1 MTRHL
6 LSIADL
12 AARDIEAILSLTGQ
26 CKRSGTSFGRALA
39 GKAVALVFE
48 KSSTRTRL
56 ACEVAVSRLGARPI
70 TIAGADLQIGRG
82 ETLEDSARIFSRFVN
97 CVCWRTTAH
106 DQLVSFAKAATIPV
120 INTLSDAEHPCQIL
134 ADLFT
139 IREKFGKGPWPPVA
153 FVGDAGNNVASS
165 WLLAAGTL
173 GMDLRLA
180 YPPKFQPDL
189 AVRTAAAKLA
199 KVSKA
204 KLTFTNDPAE
214 AAKGADVLYTD
225 VWVSMGQEEERE
237 ARLKTFR
244 PYQVGAKLMKL
255 ASSRAVVMHCLP
267 AHRGEELTA
276 DLMDG
281 ERSIVFDQA
290 ENRLYNAM
298 AVLVWCVQGGKS

>member
-1 MTRHL
+1 MNRHL

-12 AARDIEAILSLTGQ
+12 SARDIEAILALTGR
-26 CKRSGTSFGRALA
+26 CKRSGPSFGRALA
-39 GKAVALVFE
+39 GKTVALIFE

-70 TIAGADLQIGRG
+70 TIAGTDLQIGRG

-97 CVCWRTTAH
+97 AVCWRTTGH
-106 DQLVSFAKAATIPV
+106 ERLTTFAKAATIPV
-120 INTLSDAEHPCQIL
+120 INTLSDAEHPTQIL

-139 IREKFGKGPWPPVA
+139 IRERFGRGPWPSVA
-153 FVGDAGNNVASS
+153 FIGDAGNNVASS

-199 KVSKA
+199 KASKA

-237 ARLKTFR
+237 KRLKTFR
-244 PYQVGAKLMKL
+244 PYQVGAKLLKL
-255 ASSRAVVMHCLP
+255 ASSRAVIMHCLP

-276 DLMDG
+276 EVMDG
-281 ERSIVFDQA
+281 KSSIVFDQA
-290 ENRLYNAM
+290 ENRLYDAM
-298 AVLVWCVQGGKS
+298 AVLLWCSGGGKS